1 LACARIRNSFTSKFQ
16 QRLERRIAAEVPE
29 ARVQM
34 FGPPPLQGLGNASGF
49 RIMVEDRGDLGL
61 DALQMQTDMLVEAA
75 RKSPMISQAFTSF
88 TVKYPQVFV
97 NINRDQV
104 HTMGLNLADVENA
117 LQIYLGSIYVND
129 FNLFGR
135 TWQVVVQAEA
145 RFRDNLEAIRQLK
158 VRNAVGN
165 MAPLGTVADVRLQN
179 GPLVVPRYNLY
190 PSAAVM
196 GAWPPGVSSGD
207 AIAAF
212 QALASEKL
220 PTGMTTE
227 WTEISYLQLIA
238 ENTGMKIFGY
248 AVLLVFLVLAAQY
261 ESWSLPLAIILVVP
275 MCLLSATAGV
285 WISRLFAATIP
296 GQPSEINIFTQI
308 GFVVLVGL
316 ASKNAVLIVEFAKH
330 KLESGLSIREATLEA
345 CRLRL
350 RPILMT
356 SFAFIL
362 GVVPLV
368 VAKGAGME
376 MRRALGVAVFSGM
389 LGVTIFGV
397 FLTPVFFAVIEWL
410 SKTWM
415 FASPA
420 VQKVGNV
427 LLDILTLGFLRDFMM
442 RPMRRRITAAQAP
455 VDSLDPE
462 LVEMGTFVAERPP
475 REEPVNELSPEA
487 PPTGEKMVVVD
498 HQRGKTDIIVV
509 QQIVVAPPPAAASPP
524 SSSLAASE
532 NGSNGHHTNGE
543 PLIPELVDT
552 LHEGGPAMM
561 TSEPKKEK

>member
-1 LACARIRNSFTSKFQ
+1 
-16 QRLERRIAAEVPE
+16 
-29 ARVQM
+29 M
-34 FGPPPLQGLGNASGF
+34 FGPPPLQGLGNSSGF

-61 DALQMQTDMLVEAA
+61 ERLQTETDALLEVA
-75 RKSPMISQAFTSF
+75 RKSPMISRVFTSF

-135 TWQVVVQAEA
+135 TWQVVVQSEA
-145 RFRDNLEAIRQLK
+145 RFRDNLEAIRRLK

-190 PSAAVM
+190 PSASVM
-196 GAWPPGVSSGD
+196 GAWPPTFSSGD
-207 AIAAF
+207 VIDAF
-212 QALASEKL
+212 QALAREKL
-220 PTGMTTE
+220 PAGMTTE
-227 WTEISYLQLIA
+227 WTEISYLQQIA
-238 ENTGMKIFGY
+238 ENTGMRIFGY

-275 MCLLSATAGV
+275 MCILSATAGV
-285 WISRLFAATIP
+285 WISRLYFATIP
-296 GQPSEINIFTQI
+296 GQPTEVNIFTQI

-330 KLESGLSIREATLEA
+330 KLESGMTIRQATLEA

-368 VAKGAGME
+368 IATGAGME
-376 MRRALGVAVFSGM
+376 MRRALGIAVFSGM
-389 LGVTIFGV
+389 LGVTMFGI
-397 FLTPVFFAVIEWL
+397 FLTPVFFSVIEWL

-420 VQKVGNV
+420 VQKVGN
-427 LLDILTLGFLRDFMM
+427 LLMDILTLGFLRDFVM
-442 RPMRRRITAAQAP
+442 RPLRRPIKTAP
-455 VDSLDPE
+455 VPAVSLDGDV
-462 LVEMGTFVAERPP
+462 VEIDEFVVERSP
-475 REEPVNELSPEA
+475 RKEPVGELTPGA
-487 PPTGEKMVVVD
+487 PPANEKMVVVD

-509 QQIVVAPPPAAASPP
+509 QQIVIAPPPMAASST
-524 SSSLAASE
+524 SSSLATNQ
-532 NGSNGHHTNGE
+532 NGSNGHQTNGE
-543 PLIPELVDT
+543 PLIPELVEASNENRAAT
-552 LHEGGPAMM
+552 AI
-561 TSEPKKEK
+561 TEPRKETT